1 MLTGKQRSYL
11 KKLAQSIDPAVYI
24 GKYGLTDAGIES
36 VNENLT
42 ANELVKVKIQDG
54 SELQPK
60 DVCQY
65 MAETADAFNDFY
77 LENKILA
84 EPDEEKKAGFI
95 SLIRLTGMILDT
107 CMDLLGIESPEHM

>member
-1 MLTGKQRSYL
+1 
-11 KKLAQSIDPAVYI
+11 
-24 GKYGLTDAGIES
+24 
-36 VNENLT
+36 
-42 ANELVKVKIQDG
+42 
-54 SELQPK
+54 
-60 DVCQY
+60 

>member
-24 GKYGLTDAGIES
+24 GKYGLTDAVIES

-65 MAETADAFNDFY
+65 MAEKLKAEYVQSIGKKFVLFRPAKDK
-77 LENKILA
+77 EKRKIVL
-84 EPDEEKKAGFI
+84 PK
-95 SLIRLTGMILDT
+95 
-107 CMDLLGIESPEHM
+107 